1 MTPHELTGRV
11 RTHIVDL
18 PELGMAVHVHAV
30 APFIGLRRAAL
41 AAGFDLVAVSS
52 FRDFDRQLGI
62 WNAKFNGE
70 RPLYGELGELLPAAD
85 LTPAERVAA
94 ILIWSALPGASR
106 HHWGTDLDLVDRG
119 AIAAGY
125 RVQLVT
131 EEFAPGGPFAA
142 VSQWL
147 EANAARFGFFRPFRG
162 RSSGVQRED
171 WHYSFAPLAETAR
184 HALTPEVLGAAL
196 AGARLEGKSEVL
208 AQLDQLHARYVATID
223 LP

>member
-1 MTPHELTGRV
+1 VTPEELTGRA
-11 RTHIVDL
+11 RSHIVDL
-18 PELGMAVHVHAV
+18 PELGMAVHRHAV
-30 APFIGLRRAAL
+30 APFLGLRRAAL

-62 WNAKFNGE
+62 WNAKFKGE
-70 RPLYGELGELLPAAD
+70 RPLYGELGELLPALD
-85 LTPAERVAA
+85 LAAAERVSA
-94 ILIWSALPGASR
+94 ILIWSALPAASR
-106 HHWGTDLDLVDRG
+106 HHWGTDLDLIDRG
-119 AIAAGY
+119 AIAPGY
-125 RVQLVT
+125 RVQLT
-131 EEFAPGGPFAA
+131 AGEFAPGGPFAA

-184 HALTPEVLGAAL
+184 HALTPAVLREAL
-196 AGARLEGKSEVL
+196 AGGPLEGKAEVL
-208 AQLDQLHARYVATID
+208 AQLDRLHARYVAAID